1 MNNIQDILAYFGKN
15 QALKESTQCYV
26 KQLLQVQI
34 IGPETLSS
42 TDPSKWNKETVI
54 KVRHEIISKKS

>member
-26 KQLLQVQI
+26 TQLLQVQI
-34 IGPETLSS
+34 IGPEILSS

-54 KVRHEIISKKS
+54 KVTHEIISKKS